1 MSETKLIRT
10 KTVFNITRPE
20 ISIFTFYDTGDSPF
34 MMIFISNVEK
44 FIEGVMTGI
53 GDLIWRYDQIEV
65 KDNFSVD
72 KNGDLFVD
80 SLNPD
85 QYYINDECYLIQS
98 IDD

>member
-1 MSETKLIRT
+1 
-10 KTVFNITRPE
+10 
-20 ISIFTFYDTGDSPF
+20 
-34 MMIFISNVEK
+34 
-44 FIEGVMTGI
+44 MTGI

-80 SLNPD
+80 SVNPD
-85 QYYINDECYLIQS
+85 QYYINDEGYLIQS